1 MLEPREQ
8 RGRQQGAWD
17 CEVGADRA
25 AHLRRHALLP
35 PRRFMLREHRRADD
49 EIAVRSE
56 QLLESSGCQPRD
68 RAEKRPLVRP
78 RLERLR
84 IEEDACARGSAAS
97 LQRQRDQVAESFLRQ
112 EVLVGEEPVVARQV
126 DLGPPG
132 HRVAQQQCAEP
143 PRRAGSDRRRE
154 EDPDVAAITG
164 AAAFQ
169 RSRHPVRT
177 ACLEQRERVE
187 LPRPS
192 VEVAGEKPTGV
203 VFEQRI
209 DPDRLLPAQMMLD
222 CLVSER
228 QIRPRPALR
237 PSIGGRRNVT
247 ALSRSGALPAQ
258 GVHGLAASKEPADQR
273 DLLGRGSTRI
283 ELKTRCRLATFASTD
298 DRLRALCE
306 RDQSTQPLVLRA

>member
-8 RGRQQGAWD
+8 RGRQQRAWD

-112 EVLVGEEPVVARQV
+112 EVLIGEEPVVARQV

-154 EDPDVAAITG
+154 EIQTWPPLPERLHSNAADTPC
-164 AAAFQ
+164 APHASSSA
-169 RSRHPVRT
+169 SASSCHV
-177 ACLEQRERVE
+177 
-187 LPRPS
+187 LPSKSQARN
-192 VEVAGEKPTGV
+192 
-203 VFEQRI
+203 Q
-209 DPDRLLPAQMMLD
+209 Q
-222 CLVSER
+222 VS
-228 QIRPRPALR
+228 
-237 PSIGGRRNVT
+237 S
-247 ALSRSGALPAQ
+247 SSSG
-258 GVHGLAASKEPADQR
+258 
-273 DLLGRGSTRI
+273 
-283 ELKTRCRLATFASTD
+283 
-298 DRLRALCE
+298 
-306 RDQSTQPLVLRA
+306 